1 MVSCNGKINS
11 YGINGFLDI
20 YNLLTYKFYNHNK
33 SVINKD
39 YIAFLKKHDKL
50 DKKLEI
56 IMKKSNITNNQAT
69 RYTEDYAEDYTKG
82 YKIMI
87 TKLEKLL
94 SDRIILLNDLN
105 KKMKLFDLMNI
116 SYKHVNEMI
125 HYITNTVKPKQKLYM
140 QNIVSQ
146 LLEGTL
152 TVYDK
157 EYYSLYKY
165 MDEFFN
171 ITKEQTKQFTEDK
184 SFKKIFAVKNDKIFK
199 KFIKEI
205 DNELE
210 NNISIQNEI
219 TKMNEIYYI
228 SPYTNTI
235 DKNKLNI
242 EIDTLTNY
250 KDLITNI
257 NFSFIQK
264 KVYSIILPLII
275 YNDDNEPIEIRT
287 VYSPKTWKIKNNFNK
302 IYAEVFTYI
311 KINYLFNIQN
321 EKTLENLKKKF
332 SKNIITCVDIDKL
345 ITFEECSNKLEAKVL
360 EKNTIKT
367 KMFSIYR
374 LFSEIYSTN
383 MELFDEDNIFTKLF
397 LYTKQ
402 TRQTKN
408 MNFNQEHTESYN
420 NKLYQTLLKNNID
433 DIYDIILSDLDRTA
447 FLTLLKNKSNIS
459 DEIITLNKLNN
470 YSHKN
475 KIKNKI
481 LKKVIKD
488 KQNVIFDYLD
498 SINNIID
505 DEQLEFQKRRKIVI
519 KFGTRFDNE
528 IKEYNEYLNQALL
541 LNKDKKDL
549 QNSTN
554 ILKRI
559 LKINN
564 IDNEL
569 NQLFNEL
576 LTRGVKLKNVLQKD
590 LSFIKKTNNFIE
602 RLINDII
609 NIKSNIN
616 KNVND
621 FAKVIEYIL
630 IKKPINLEFTR
641 ETLELIHNEDIELD
655 YFDHEIFYIL
665 LSYLHETKDDN
676 IVDKVYNLFTNLKK
690 MQPEVNT
697 LFNCFEDINHVINSN
712 QNTFN
717 YKPYIWMWQKPIQ
730 NTWIRNNDKKMI
742 NPRKEFFL
750 NYPFVLN
757 KNSHFTKK
765 DDLYPCILKWLSE
778 DDMIFIE
785 MAKNFKLSNDPE
797 SLKTL
802 LNTVDSRK
810 VKKFITIKNKLNKL
824 ANILEKNGEN
834 VIYKI
839 NYKKQTKKCIL
850 PNRIHIE
857 EEQLNTKQWGVI
869 LGLDNDINYYI
880 IQIKIQLL
888 IQCQFLDL
896 LFDIKKDKTNNR
908 NKNRI
913 QKTSFQLF
921 IKKIIQYISF
931 LYEIHTE
938 KYMTKQ
944 KQEYEEQMK
953 HDIHKEVA
961 NEESN
966 NNVKED
972 KNFITLLDD
981 IF

>member
-56 IMKKSNITNNQAT
+56 IMKKSNITNYQAT
-69 RYTEDYAEDYTKG
+69 GYTEG

-94 SDRIILLNDLN
+94 SNRIILLNDLN

-116 SYKHVNEMI
+116 SYKHVNKMI
-125 HYITNTVKPKQKLYM
+125 HHITNTFKPKQKLYM
-140 QNIVSQ
+140 ENLVSQ
-146 LLEGTL
+146 LLEGTS

-157 EYYSLYKY
+157 GYYSLYKY

-184 SFKKIFAVKNDKIFK
+184 SFKKIFDVKNDKIFK

-302 IYAEVFTYI
+302 IYAEVFAYI

-332 SKNIITCVDIDKL
+332 SKNIITCEEIDKF

-360 EKNTIKT
+360 EKSTIET
-367 KMFSIYR
+367 KMFSIHR

-383 MELFDEDNIFTKLF
+383 MELFDKDNIFTKQF

-408 MNFNQEHTESYN
+408 MNFNSESYN
-420 NKLYQTLLKNNID
+420 NKLYQTLLKRDID

-459 DEIITLNKLNN
+459 DETVTLNKLNN

-481 LKKVIKD
+481 LKNVIKD
-488 KQNVIFDYLD
+488 KQNVIFDHLD
-498 SINNIID
+498 NKSNIID

-519 KFGTRFDNE
+519 KFGTRFDKE

-559 LKINN
+559 IKINN
-564 IDNEL
+564 IDNDL

-576 LTRGVKLKNVLQKD
+576 LTRGVELKKVLQKD

-609 NIKSNIN
+609 NMKSNIK

-641 ETLELIHNEDIELD
+641 ETLELIHNENIELD

-665 LSYLHETKDDN
+665 LSYLHETKDDS
-676 IVDKVYNLFTNLKK
+676 IVNKVYNLLTNLKE

-697 LFNCFEDINHVINSN
+697 PFNCFENINHVINLN
-712 QNTFN
+712 QNIFN
-717 YKPYIWMWQKPIQ
+717 YKPYIWMWPKPIK
-730 NTWIRNNDKKMI
+730 NSWVRNNNKKMI
-742 NPRKEFFL
+742 NPRKDFFL
-750 NYPFVLN
+750 NYPFVLK

-785 MAKNFKLSNDPE
+785 MAKNFKLSNDHE
-797 SLKTL
+797 SLQTL
-802 LNTVDSRK
+802 LNTIDSKK
-810 VKKFITIKNKLNKL
+810 VKKFITKKTKLTKL
-824 ANILEKNGEN
+824 ANILEKNGVN

-839 NYKKQTKKCIL
+839 NYKKQTKKCML

-857 EEQLNTKQWGVI
+857 EEQLNTKQWETI
-869 LGLDNDINYYI
+869 LGLDNDIYYYVV
-880 IQIKIQLL
+880 QIKIQLL
-888 IQCQFLDL
+888 IQCQFLDM
-896 LFDIKKDKTNNR
+896 LFDIKKDRTNNR

-921 IKKIIQYISF
+921 LKKIIQYISF

-938 KYMTKQ
+938 KYMTKRKQ
-944 KQEYEEQMK
+944 KYEVQIK
-953 HDIHKEVA
+953 HDIHKEEE

-972 KNFITLLDD
+972 EDFITLIDD

>member
-56 IMKKSNITNNQAT
+56 IMKKSNITNYQAT
-69 RYTEDYAEDYTKG
+69 RYQATRYAEGYVEG

-116 SYKHVNEMI
+116 SYEHVNKMI
-125 HYITNTVKPKQKLYM
+125 YYITNTAKTKQKLYM
-140 QNIVSQ
+140 ENLVSQ

-152 TVYDK
+152 TIYDK

-171 ITKEQTKQFTEDK
+171 ITKEQTKQFTEHK
-184 SFKKIFAVKNDKIFK
+184 SFKKIFDIKNDKIFK
-199 KFIKEI
+199 KFIKKI

-228 SPYTNTI
+228 SPYTNKI

-321 EKTLENLKKKF
+321 KKTLENLKKKF
-332 SKNIITCVDIDKL
+332 SKNIITCVEMDQL
-345 ITFEECSNKLEAKVL
+345 IAFEECSNKLEAKVL
-360 EKNTIKT
+360 EKSTIET
-367 KMFSIYR
+367 KIFSIHR

-383 MELFDEDNIFTKLF
+383 MELFDEDNIFTKQF

-408 MNFNQEHTESYN
+408 MNFNTESYN
-420 NKLYQTLLKNNID
+420 NKLYQTLLKKDID

-459 DEIITLNKLNN
+459 NETVTLNKLNN

-475 KIKNKI
+475 KIKNRI
-481 LKKVIKD
+481 LKNVIKD
-488 KQNVIFDYLD
+488 KQNVIFDKLD
-498 SINNIID
+498 NKYKIID

-519 KFGTRFDNE
+519 KFGTRFDKE

-559 LKINN
+559 IKINN
-564 IDNEL
+564 IDNNL

-576 LTRGVKLKNVLQKD
+576 LTRGIELKKVLQKD

-609 NIKSNIN
+609 NMKSNIN

-630 IKKPINLEFTR
+630 IKKPTNLEFTK
-641 ETLELIHNEDIELD
+641 ETLELIHNENIELD

-665 LSYLHETKDDN
+665 LSYLHETKDDS
-676 IVDKVYNLFTNLKK
+676 IVNKVYNLLTNLKE

-697 LFNCFEDINHVINSN
+697 PFNCFENINHVINLN

-717 YKPYIWMWQKPIQ
+717 YKSYIWMWSKPIK
-730 NTWIRNNDKKMI
+730 NSWIRNNNKKMI

-750 NYPFVLN
+750 NYPFVLK
-757 KNSHFTKK
+757 KNSYFTKK

-785 MAKNFKLSNDPE
+785 MAKNFKLSNDHE
-797 SLKTL
+797 SLQTL
-802 LNTVDSRK
+802 LNTIDSKK
-810 VKKFITIKNKLNKL
+810 VKKFITKKTKLTKL

-839 NYKKQTKKCIL
+839 NYKKQTKKCML

-857 EEQLNTKQWGVI
+857 EEQLNTKQWKTI
-869 LGLDNDINYYI
+869 LGLDNDINYYV

-896 LFDIKKDKTNNR
+896 LFDIKKNKTNNR

-921 IKKIIQYISF
+921 LKKIIQYILF

-944 KQEYEEQMK
+944 KQKHEVQIK
-953 HDIHKEVA
+953 HDIYKEGE

-972 KNFITLLDD
+972 EDFITLLDD